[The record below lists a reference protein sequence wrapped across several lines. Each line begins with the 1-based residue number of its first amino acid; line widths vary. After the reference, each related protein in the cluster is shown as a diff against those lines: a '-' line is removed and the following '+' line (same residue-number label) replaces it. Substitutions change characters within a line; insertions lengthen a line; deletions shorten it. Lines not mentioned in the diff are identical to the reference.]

1 VRNKNNSKAWEENIT
16 DLDLHIECR
25 HSLRDVVAYVDRWEE
40 EAPRGYTG
48 NLSGERARMY
58 CEDPSMV
65 YQMRTGKLLKSS
77 RENVS

>member
-1 VRNKNNSKAWEENIT
+1 MWNKQQLKWEENIT
-16 DLDLHIECR
+16 DLDLHMESR
-25 HSLRDVVAYVDRWEE
+25 HSLRDVVAYVDWWEE

-65 YQMRTGKLLKSS
+65 YQMRA
-77 RENVS
+77 EE